1 MDKINVKDKYFEF
14 DEATHTYK
22 CKVKN
27 CTSALKC
34 KNTLR
39 RHIAEIHGEIA
50 REAGIIGYKR
60 KEKLYH
66 GDAPNPKKL
75 KSITIEVD
83 PDLFQQGLVE
93 MAAVNSISLNFF
105 DSKAYKNTAGLVAD
119 VLGLPIHADAMASF
133 LSTMAKTVR
142 ELIAEE
148 LKGNL
153 FSLKFDGATRGGRKI
168 LGVNAQLIV
177 NSKIRIRTLSML
189 EMVEK
194 QTGLNLKTHID
205 GVLESY
211 GSTIQKVY
219 AVNTDR
225 GKNMLNCS
233 SRMKQDQEQ
242 ALQAESCSNAQ
253 SDLLDGTSDN
263 CDETCC
269 EEEDS
274 ADSMMDL
281 ELDEILEEVDTIFQ
295 HGQDSFLESVCCGAH
310 TLNLIFKDTMD
321 DETSNWLDKVRSI
334 VKAAKRTEFRGLFKL
349 GKIPLPKI
357 DVVTRWGSTFEMI
370 DSVSSYKDFYVEIGE
385 QCAPLKLEKEDWSIM
400 EHFVSAYKFLH
411 AATKSF
417 QKPDLLMG
425 DMLCILKRLKFN
437 LTQLPSDNRF
447 VTGLL
452 ATLKKR
458 TQSLYESNAFKAAL
472 LFDHRWS
479 FFKSPFFKDKADKAK
494 AIDHMLR
501 VAKSLKQSKERQDVQ
516 SGVTAEPSPTTS
528 TSDPSI
534 ADDGF
539 EAMLRQECAVAAV
552 STEEGNVD
560 FKGRLLKLLNY
571 PKRLASGTDIL
582 KFWEAQKEADPEMYE
597 LAMIALSVPVTQVS
611 VERCF
616 SAVKLLLEQHR
627 LQMSAERLD
636 DLMILRCNR
645 DLIPLAIE
653 LLKKRK

>member
-1 MDKINVKDKYFEF
+1 MTDMDKINVKDKYFEF
-14 DEATHTYK
+14 DEATRKYK
-22 CKVKN
+22 CKVQN

-39 RHIAEIHGEIA
+39 RHIAEIHGDIA
-50 REAGIIGYKR
+50 RQAGITGYKR
-60 KEKLYH
+60 KEKLDH
-66 GDAPNPKKL
+66 DDEPNPKKL

-105 DSKAYKNTAGLVAD
+105 DSKAYKNTAGLVAG
-119 VLGLPIHADAMASF
+119 VLGLPIHADAMAYF
-133 LSTMAKTVR
+133 LSTIAKKVR

-177 NSKIRIRTLSML
+177 KSRIRIRTLSML

-194 QTGLNLKTHID
+194 QTGLNLKKHID

-211 GSTIQKVY
+211 GATIQKVY

-233 SRMKQDQEQ
+233 SRLKQDQAQ
-242 ALQAESCSNAQ
+242 ALHAESSSNAHG
-253 SDLLDGTSDN
+253 DLLNETTDN

-269 EEEDS
+269 EEDAS
-274 ADSMMDL
+274 ADSTMDL
-281 ELDEILEEVDTIFQ
+281 ELDEVLQELETVFQ

-310 TLNLIFKDTMD
+310 TLNLIFKDTVD
-321 DETSNWLDKVRSI
+321 EETSIWLDTVRSV
-334 VKAAKRTEFRGLFKL
+334 VKAAKRTEYRGLFKL

-370 DSVSSYKDFYVEIGE
+370 ESVFAYKDFYMEIGE
-385 QCAPLKLEKEDWSIM
+385 QCVPLKLEKEDWNVM
-400 EHFVSAYKFLH
+400 EEFVSAYKFLH

-425 DMLCILKRLKFN
+425 DMLYILKKLKFN

-447 VTGLL
+447 VAGLL
-452 ATLKKR
+452 STIKKR
-458 TQSLYESNAFKAAL
+458 TQSLYDSNAFKAAL

-479 FFKSPFFKDKADKAK
+479 FYKSPYFKDKADKAK
-494 AIDHMLR
+494 AI
-501 VAKSLKQSKERQDVQ
+501 V
-516 SGVTAEPSPTTS
+516 
-528 TSDPSI
+528 SI
-534 ADDGF
+534 F
-539 EAMLRQECAVAAV
+539 LHIISVV
-552 STEEGNVD
+552 
-560 FKGRLLKLLNY
+560 LLNT
-571 PKRLASGTDIL
+571 PKI
-582 KFWEAQKEADPEMYE
+582 
-597 LAMIALSVPVTQVS
+597 
-611 VERCF
+611 
-616 SAVKLLLEQHR
+616 
-627 LQMSAERLD
+627 
-636 DLMILRCNR
+636 
-645 DLIPLAIE
+645 
-653 LLKKRK
+653 